1 MLDRHAPHVMIILP
15 RDATEPAM
23 TAIISHLVGSGAVFA
38 VAYRVHE
45 MQVRRI
51 DTQWVM
57 APMIDLEAVR
67 DGAVEYA
74 P

>member
-1 MLDRHAPHVMIILP
+1 MP
-15 RDATEPAM
+15 
-23 TAIISHLVGSGAVFA
+23 AIISHLVGSGAVFA

-51 DTQWVM
+51 DAQWVM
-57 APMIDLEAVR
+57 APMIGLEAVR
-67 DGAVEYA
+67 DGAVEYV